1 MIIPSCHQ
9 ISRSLGTL
17 LKAAE
22 RNARLH
28 YRGYAAESTP
38 AKTVLYDFHIS
49 HGGKMVDF
57 AGFLMPV
64 QYGKVGI
71 AESHKTVRSDAGI
84 FDVSHMLQSKIHGK
98 DRIKFMEK
106 LCVADVQ
113 ELAPNTGTLSLYTTP
128 TGGIIDDLIVN
139 KTDDNYLYVVSNAGR
154 IKEDLAHMQE
164 NLAEFKAAGHDVELE
179 LIEDHGLIAL
189 QGPKAAD
196 YLKGLV
202 LDFDLSSLYFMNTV
216 EVEVAGIP
224 CRVTRCGYTGED
236 GFEIS
241 VPKPRAAELAENLNC
256 LGVHL
261 AGLGARDSLR
271 LEAGLCLYGNDID
284 ESTTPIEAGLA
295 WTIGKRRKK
304 DADFTGADV
313 ILKQQKE
320 KPSRRRVGL
329 VSTGPPP
336 RQHCAVLDD
345 SGVAVGEV
353 TSGVPAPSVG
363 KNVAMGYVPAGMA
376 KAGTQV
382 NIQVRKK
389 VVQATV
395 TKMPFVKCN
404 YYNPPKK

>member
-1 MIIPSCHQ
+1 ML
-9 ISRSLGTL
+9 ISSSQVNIGRMGTL
-17 LKAAE
+17 LRAVE
-22 RNARLH
+22 RAVRAPV
-28 YRGYAAESTP
+28 RGYAAEAT
-38 AKTVLYDFHIS
+38 AARTVLYDFHVS

-57 AGFLMPV
+57 AGFSMPV

-71 AESHKTVRSDAGI
+71 AESHKTIRTDAGI

-98 DRIKFMEK
+98 DRIKYMEK

-113 ELAPNTGTLSLYTTP
+113 ELAPNTGTLSLYTNP

-139 KTDDNYLYVVSNAGR
+139 KTDDGYLYVVSNAGR
-154 IKEDLAHMQE
+154 IKEDLAHMQK
-164 NLAEFKAAGHDVELE
+164 NLAEFKSAGHDVELE

-224 CRVTRCGYTGED
+224 CRITRCGYTGED

-241 VPKPRAAELAENLNC
+241 VPKTRAAELAENLNS

-284 ESTTPIEAGLA
+284 ETTTPIEAGLA

-336 RQHCAVLDD
+336 RSHCAILDD
-345 SGVAVGEV
+345 SGNSVGEV

-363 KNVAMGYVPAGMA
+363 KNVAMAYLPAAMA

-382 NIQVRKK
+382 NVQVRKK
-389 VVQATV
+389 IVAATV
-395 TKMPFVKCN
+395 TKMPFVKCH
-404 YYNPPKK
+404 YYSPPKK